1 MRRLFSAVIISI
13 VSVSVILGA
22 SPAFAQIED
31 NEKTVSVSSQGS
43 SDNQTTPQI
52 FAVNNELMK
61 ELDSLVRTFQEANE
75 PEVVRELQEK
85 IQVIKEEIRKASEK
99 PMVMVAPAPTQVV
112 IEKPRAISG
121 EEEPSSSLVIIGP
134 PVVLGEVGPTQVVVE
149 KPTAVGSSQE
159 TGVSSAPVDWC
170 AEVQALEE
178 KKKHYEGLYALSD
191 EELKDKGYRGGKE
204 DIKNT
209 VANLE
214 ASIERARIKCEG
226 GVSSKS
232 GGGSAPISPTET
244 SPVEFVIPRPI
255 AVASGG
261 EITDYYKRRIA
272 EIATEEVAIEKQIA
286 SLEGLRDEIDKL
298 IEELIKSKA
307 EISAEEVSG
316 IVTRIEVRPGEV
328 RMDKVV
334 VKTVDKSVLA
344 RIDNKELAIKPA
356 EARVIIHDA
365 DLEINALELSIENEV
380 LRVGDSEVNLRPTAV
395 IEKINIE
402 PKEIELKEENAKA
415 VYKVKADENRKLFG
429 FIPVKV
435 ETTLTVDAASTEANI
450 IKEEKPWWAFFTTK

>member
-1 MRRLFSAVIISI
+1 
-13 VSVSVILGA
+13 
-22 SPAFAQIED
+22 
-31 NEKTVSVSSQGS
+31 
-43 SDNQTTPQI
+43 
-52 FAVNNELMK
+52 
-61 ELDSLVRTFQEANE
+61 
-75 PEVVRELQEK
+75 
-85 IQVIKEEIRKASEK
+85 
-99 PMVMVAPAPTQVV
+99 
-112 IEKPRAISG
+112 
-121 EEEPSSSLVIIGP
+121 
-134 PVVLGEVGPTQVVVE
+134 VE
-149 KPTAVGSSQE
+149 KPTVVGSSQD

-170 AEVQALEE
+170 AEVKALEE
-178 KKKHYEGLYALSD
+178 KKKYYEDLYALSD
-191 EELKDKGYRGGKE
+191 EELKDRAYRGGKE

-209 VANLE
+209 IANLE
-214 ASIERARIKCEG
+214 ASIERAQIKCEG
-226 GVSSKS
+226 VVSSNT

-255 AVASGG
+255 AVESGG

-272 EIATEEVAIEKQIA
+272 EIVTEEVAIEKQIA
-286 SLEGLRDEIDKL
+286 SLEELRDEIDRL

-316 IVTRIEVRPGEV
+316 IVNKIVVRPGEV

-334 VKTVDKSVLA
+334 VKTLDKSVLA

-356 EARVIIHDA
+356 EARVIIRDA
-365 DLEINALELSIENEV
+365 NLEIEAPELSIENEV
-380 LRVGDSEVNLRPTAV
+380 LRVGDSEVNLRPTAI

-415 VYKVKADENRKLFG
+415 VYKVKTDEGRKLFG
-429 FIPVKV
+429 FIPVRI